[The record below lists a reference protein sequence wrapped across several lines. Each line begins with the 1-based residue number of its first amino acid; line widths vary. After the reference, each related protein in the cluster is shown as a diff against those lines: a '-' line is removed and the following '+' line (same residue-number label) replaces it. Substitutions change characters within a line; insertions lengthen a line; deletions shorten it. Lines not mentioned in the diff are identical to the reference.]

1 VSAVSSPHAVDE
13 RRRAE
18 RLARGALAA
27 FLKPVGGDPYPRVVP
42 PPSFYW
48 LVLAC
53 PTCGRRVR
61 GSSLL
66 RHWDVLPRP
75 SFDDSE
81 VMLTRGGGFGRIANE
96 RAGLWDVLRQA
107 DVRTSVQLGSQVERL
122 LDQLDIRQRS
132 GAVIAGAAAS
142 RARRGR

>member
-1 VSAVSSPHAVDE
+1 VSAVSSPHAVGE
-13 RRRAE
+13 CGRAE

-75 SFDDSE
+75 TLDDSE

-96 RAGLWDVLRQA
+96 RAGLWDVLREA
-107 DVRTSVQLGSQVERL
+107 DVRTSVSLGRPLEELFERL
-122 LDQLDIRQRS
+122 ADRQRV
-132 GAVIAGAAAS
+132 GATASCLGAS
-142 RARRGR
+142 RARRGG